1 MLKTRHTYFLFG
13 LIALLALSGC
23 DMKKNTWFNR
33 KHQALNT
40 KYNVYYNANES
51 FKKGYKR
58 IEESYSPDFA
68 HVIPVFAVSDPSTMG
83 AGTGDMNK
91 AVEKCELAVQKRSM
105 QKKPKKDYSKMRDP
119 EYVTFYNQEEF
130 NSYMDEVWM
139 LMGKSKFHAND
150 YLAASAT
157 FTYVTKHFSHDKK
170 LVTEANIWKA
180 RAMKEMDWIYE
191 ADEIL
196 KRIEPEELDPY
207 LSNLYNG
214 AMADLLVTQRDY
226 KAALPYVMKAAE
238 TEKDRT
244 QRTRFYFVAAQI
256 NQLLGNKEEA
266 FTLYEKVIKANPTYQ
281 MSFNAKIRETE
292 VVSGKQSSEALV
304 NRLLKMAKNKNNED
318 YLDQIYYAIGNIYL
332 AKKDTAKA
340 IENYITSAEKSTRN
354 GKEKAQTL
362 ITLGDIYYER
372 PDYVLAQPCFS
383 EASSLIDQKHEDY
396 VRVSRLAS
404 VLDELVQNYNTYKL
418 QDSLLILSTASKADL
433 TSAINRQIAKIVEEE
448 RLERERRQKEYE
460 EQKQLEL
467 EIENMAVMDQR
478 ALGPAQGSTW
488 YFYVKSTVDKG
499 KLEFRKKFGQRR
511 LEDNWNRKN
520 KAISVFSEESL
531 TDMVDMDAMKLDEGE
546 EDNDSIKAVKQNI
559 ANESNPKRPEYYL
572 KQIPFSEEQ
581 KKSAHEQLAEAL
593 FNLGVIYDEKMNDYE
608 KAFEAFEEF
617 AKRYPEDPRTA
628 DGYYCCYRIAG
639 KMNDSQLADKY
650 RDKLL
655 TYYPDSKYAKIL
667 SQPDFRAK
675 LEKMQ
680 DVQDSL
686 YERTYAAFLNGQFD
700 SVKVNTAYMEANY
713 PVSSLM
719 PKFLLLNAL
728 SVGKTA
734 SKDTFASV
742 LNKLLERYPNSD
754 VSSMAKDILALIN
767 QGNDPQQ
774 GNSMGGLMAL
784 REESRKEEA
793 KENGV
798 VESKGFTVSFDSP
811 FIFVI
816 ITDTTKVNSNKLLYE
831 TATYNFTKFLIKDFD
846 LDIKDGILSVA
857 GLDNYDEALWY
868 INGVIEDK
876 GIQSLLSGTD
886 YKYLL
891 ITPENLELI
900 GKGYTVEQYE
910 SFYKEKIAGKN
921 KRSNKTNI
929 ELVGE
934 QKEIEEMTATQK
946 LDVKEGDDLNGAKTT
961 IPDEKKEEAAPKAEQ
976 AKQGEP
982 KSAQEEPVKEEAS
995 TPAGKEVKNENPG
1008 NEATNQEKTAQNEEV
1023 KTEPKNE
1030 QTESPAPEQPKKEL
1044 KKYKGLYTYDPTS
1057 PHYFVIIVN
1066 QGKAN
1071 ESDVLKALNEYNKTN
1086 QALLNL
1092 KAEVTSSKDFPQMF
1106 VIGELP
1112 SAEVGISYLTQI
1124 VKSVPVKTS
1133 FGSTPYR
1140 NIVISKDNLKALMES
1155 GNINVYMELYKR
1167 LYLKR

>member
-1 MLKTRHTYFLFG
+1 MFG
-13 LIALLALSGC
+13 LMAILTLAGC

-51 FKKGYKR
+51 FKKGNKR
-58 IEESYSPDFA
+58 IEEAYQPDYS
-68 HVIPVFAVSDPSTMG
+68 HVIPVFAVSDASTKG

-91 AVEKCELAVQKRSM
+91 AVEKCEQAIQKRSM

-119 EYVTFYNQEEF
+119 NYVSFYNQEEF
-130 NSYMDEVWM
+130 NSYMDEVYM
-139 LMGKSKFHAND
+139 LMGKSKYYAND

-157 FTYVTKHFSHDKK
+157 FTYVTKHFSHDQR

-180 RAMKEMDWIYE
+180 RSMKEMDWIYE

-196 KRIEPEELDPY
+196 KRIDPEEIDPS
-207 LSNLYNG
+207 LVNLYNG
-214 AMADLLVTQRDY
+214 AMADLLVTQREY
-226 KAALPYVMKAAE
+226 KAALPYLEKAAE
-238 TEKDRT
+238 TEKDRL
-244 QRTRFYFVAAQI
+244 QRTRFNFVSAQI
-256 NQLLGNKEEA
+256 YQLLGEKEKA
-266 FTLYEKVIKANPTYQ
+266 FTLYEKVIKANPPYQ

-292 VVSGKQSSEALV
+292 VVGGKQSTESLV

-332 AKKDTAKA
+332 AKKDTTKA
-340 IENYITSAEKSTRN
+340 VENYLLSAEKSTRN

-383 EASSLIDQKHEDY
+383 EASSLIDHKHDDY

-418 QDSLLILSTASKADL
+418 QDSLLILSTASKGDL
-433 TSAINRQIAKIVEEE
+433 TAAINRQIAKIIEEE
-448 RLERERRQKEYE
+448 KKERERRQKEYE

-467 EIENMAVMDQR
+467 EIENMAVMDKR
-478 ALGPAQGSTW
+478 ALGNAEGSTW

-520 KAISVFSEESL
+520 KAIAVFSEESL
-531 TDMVDMDAMKLDEGE
+531 SDMIDMDALKLEGADEAA
-546 EDNDSIKAVKQNI
+546 NDTTNGANKQAM
-559 ANESNPKRPEYYL
+559 ANEANPKRPEYYL
-572 KQIPFSEEQ
+572 KQIPFTDDQ
-581 KKSAHEQLAEAL
+581 KKSAHEQLADAL
-593 FNLGVIYDEKMNDYE
+593 FNLGVIYDEKLNDYE

-628 DGYYCCYRIAG
+628 DGFYCCYRIAG
-639 KMNDSQLADKY
+639 KMNDAQISDKY
-650 RDKLL
+650 RNILL
-655 TYYPDSKYAKIL
+655 TDYPNSKYAKIL
-667 SQPDFRAK
+667 SQPDFKTK
-675 LEKMQ
+675 LEKMK

-686 YERTYAAFLNGQFD
+686 YERTYAAFLNGKFD
-700 SVKVNTAYMEANY
+700 EVKTNTAYMEANY
-713 PVSSLM
+713 PVSSIM

-728 SVGKTA
+728 SIGKTA
-734 SKDTFASV
+734 GKDTFAV
-742 LNKLLERYPNSD
+742 ALNNLLERYPNSD

-767 QGNDPQQ
+767 QGNNPEQ
-774 GNSMGGLMAL
+774 GTSTGGLMSL

-793 KENGV
+793 EQNGV
-798 VESKGFTVSFDSP
+798 VESKGFTVSFNSP
-811 FIFVI
+811 YIFVI

-846 LDIKDGILSVA
+846 LSIKEGILSVS
-857 GLDNYDEALWY
+857 GLDNYEEALWY
-868 INGVIEDK
+868 INGVIADK

-910 SFYKEKIAGKN
+910 KFYKENIAGKN

-934 QKEIEEMTATQK
+934 QQKLEEATTTQK
-946 LDVKEGDDLNGAKTT
+946 LDVKEGDDLNGAKVTT
-961 IPDEKKEEAAPKAEQ
+961 TPSETPQTSAPSTE
-976 AKQGEP
+976 
-982 KSAQEEPVKEEAS
+982 VKEEAKPS
-995 TPAGKEVKNENPG
+995 TE
-1008 NEATNQEKTAQNEEV
+1008 TT
-1023 KTEPKNE
+1023 TSEPKAAAPQPEEKSNAQPEEKKENTLPQPSTE
-1030 QTESPAPEQPKKEL
+1030 QKESDKTVQEQPKKEL
-1044 KKYKGLYTYDPTS
+1044 RKYKGLYTYDPS
-1057 PHYFVIIVN
+1057 SSHCLVIIVN

-1071 ESDVLKALNEYNKTN
+1071 EGDVTKALNEYNKN
-1086 QALLNL
+1086 SHALLNL
-1092 KAEVTSSKDFPQMF
+1092 SVETTSSKDFPQMF
-1106 VIGELP
+1106 VVGDMP
-1112 SAEVGISYLTQI
+1112 SAEIGMSYLTQI
-1124 VKSVPVKTS
+1124 VKSAEVKNA

-1140 NIVISKDNLKALMES
+1140 NIVISKDNLQVLKDS

>member
-1 MLKTRHTYFLFG
+1 MAILT
-13 LIALLALSGC
+13 LAGC

-51 FKKGYKR
+51 FKKGNKR
-58 IEESYSPDFA
+58 IEEAFQPDYS
-68 HVIPVFAVSDPSTMG
+68 HVIPVFAVSDASTKG

-91 AVEKCELAVQKRSM
+91 AVEKCEQAIQKRSM

-119 EYVTFYNQEEF
+119 NYVSFYNQEEF
-130 NSYMDEVWM
+130 NSYMDEVYM
-139 LMGKSKFHAND
+139 LMGKSKYYAND

-157 FTYVTKHFSHDKK
+157 FTYVTKHFSHDQR

-180 RAMKEMDWIYE
+180 RSMKEMDWIYE

-196 KRIEPEELDPY
+196 KRIDPEEIDPS

-214 AMADLLVTQRDY
+214 AMADLLVTQREY
-226 KAALPYVMKAAE
+226 KAALPYLEKAAE

-244 QRTRFYFVAAQI
+244 QRTRFNFVAAQI
-256 NQLLGNKEEA
+256 YQLLGDKEKA

-292 VVSGKQSSEALV
+292 VVGDKQSTESLV
-304 NRLLKMAKNKNNED
+304 IRLQKMAKNKNNED

-340 IENYITSAEKSTRN
+340 VENYLLSVEKSTRN

-362 ITLGDIYYER
+362 ITLGDLYYER

-383 EASSLIDQKHEDY
+383 EASSLIDHKHDDY
-396 VRVSRLAS
+396 ARVSRLAS

-418 QDSLLILSTASKADL
+418 QDSLLILSTASKGDL
-433 TSAINRQIAKIVEEE
+433 TAAINRQIAKIIEEE
-448 RLERERRQKEYE
+448 KKERERRQKEYE

-467 EIENMAVMDQR
+467 EIENMAVMDKR
-478 ALGPAQGSTW
+478 ALGNAQESTW

-520 KAISVFSEESL
+520 KTIAVFSEESL
-531 TDMVDMDAMKLDEGE
+531 SDMVDMDALNMGNSDEASE
-546 EDNDSIKAVKQNI
+546 ESTDGANKQTM
-559 ANESNPKRPEYYL
+559 ANEANPKRPEYYL
-572 KQIPFSEEQ
+572 KQIPFSDEQ
-581 KKSAHEQLAEAL
+581 KKISNEQLADAL
-593 FNLGVIYDEKMNDYE
+593 FNLGVIYDEKLNDYE
-608 KAFEAFEEF
+608 KAFQAFEEF
-617 AKRYPEDPRTA
+617 ARRYPNDPRTA
-628 DGYYCCYRIAG
+628 DGFYCCYRIAG
-639 KMNDSQLADKY
+639 KMNDIPLADKY
-650 RDKLL
+650 RDRLL
-655 TYYPDSKYAKIL
+655 SEYPDSKYAKIL
-667 SQPDFRAK
+667 SQPDFKEK
-675 LEKMQ
+675 LERMK

-686 YERTYAAFLNGQFD
+686 YEKTYAAFLNGQFND
-700 SVKVNTAYMEANY
+700 VKTNTAYMEANY

-728 SVGKTA
+728 SIGKTA
-734 SKDTFASV
+734 GKDTFSSA
-742 LNKLLERYPNSD
+742 LNNLLERYPNSD

-767 QGNDPQQ
+767 QGNNPEQ
-774 GNSMGGLMAL
+774 GKSAGGLMSL
-784 REESRKEEA
+784 REENRKEIAE
-793 KENGV
+793 ENGV
-798 VESKGFTVSFDSP
+798 VDNKGFTASFDSP
-811 FIFVI
+811 YIFVI

-846 LDIKDGILSVA
+846 LNVKDGILSVS
-857 GLDNYDEALWY
+857 GLDNYEEALWY
-868 INGVIEDK
+868 INGVIADQ

-891 ITPENLELI
+891 ITPENLDLI

-910 SFYKEKIAGKN
+910 KFYRENIAGKN

-934 QKEIEEMTATQK
+934 KKELEEATTTQK
-946 LDVKEGDDLNGAKTT
+946 LDVKEGDDLNGAKVTST
-961 IPDEKKEEAAPKAEQ
+961 PSETPQTSAPATEVKEETKPSTETASEPKAAAPQPEEKSNAQPEEKKENTLPESSSEQ
-976 AKQGEP
+976 
-982 KSAQEEPVKEEAS
+982 KES
-995 TPAGKEVKNENPG
+995 D
-1008 NEATNQEKTAQNEEV
+1008 KTVQ
-1023 KTEPKNE
+1023 
-1030 QTESPAPEQPKKEL
+1030 EQPKKEL
-1044 KKYKGLYTYDPTS
+1044 RKYKGLYTYDPS
-1057 PHYFVIIVN
+1057 SSHCLAIIVN
-1066 QGKAN
+1066 GKVN
-1071 ESDVLKALNEYNKTN
+1071 ESDVTKALNEYNKN
-1086 QALLNL
+1086 NHALLNL
-1092 KAEVTSSKDFPQMF
+1092 SVETTSSKDFSQIF
-1106 VIGELP
+1106 VIGDMP
-1112 SAEVGISYLTQI
+1112 SAEIGMSYLTQI
-1124 VKSVPVKTS
+1124 VKSVEVKNA

-1140 NIVISKDNLKALMES
+1140 NIVISKDNLKALKES

>member
-1 MLKTRHTYFLFG
+1 MAILS
-13 LIALLALSGC
+13 LAGC

-51 FKKGYKR
+51 FKKGNKR
-58 IEESYSPDFA
+58 IEEAFQPDYS
-68 HVIPVFAVSDPSTMG
+68 HVIPVFAVSDASTKG

-91 AVEKCELAVQKRSM
+91 AVEKCELAIQKRSM
-105 QKKPKKDYSKMRDP
+105 QKKPKKDYSKMHDP
-119 EYVTFYNQEEF
+119 NYVTFYNQEEF
-130 NSYMDEVWM
+130 NSYMDDVYM
-139 LMGKSKFHAND
+139 LMGKSKLHAND

-157 FTYVTKHFSHDKK
+157 FTYVIKHFSHDKR
-170 LVTEANIWKA
+170 LVTEASIWKA

-196 KRIEPEELDPY
+196 KRIDPEEIDPS

-214 AMADLLVTQRDY
+214 TMADLLVTQREY
-226 KAALPYVMKAAE
+226 KEALPYLEKAAE
-238 TEKDRT
+238 TEKDRI
-244 QRTRFYFVAAQI
+244 QRTRFHFVAAQI
-256 NQLLGNKEEA
+256 HQLLGNKEKA
-266 FTLYEKVIKANPTYQ
+266 FALYEKVIKANPTYQ

-292 VVSGKQSSEALV
+292 VVGGKQSTESLV
-304 NRLLKMAKNKNNED
+304 IRLQKMAKNKNNED

-340 IENYITSAEKSTRN
+340 VENYLLSVEKSTRN

-362 ITLGDIYYER
+362 ITLGDLYYER
-372 PDYVLAQPCFS
+372 PDYVMAQPCFS
-383 EASSLIDQKHEDY
+383 EASSLIDHKHDDY

-418 QDSLLILSTASKADL
+418 QDSLLILSTASKGDL
-433 TSAINRQIAKIVEEE
+433 TAAINRQIAKIIEEE
-448 RLERERRQKEYE
+448 KKERERRQKEYE

-467 EIENMAVMDQR
+467 EIENMAVMDKR
-478 ALGPAQGSTW
+478 ALGNAEGSTW

-520 KAISVFSEESL
+520 KTIAVFSEESL
-531 TDMVDMDAMKLDEGE
+531 SDMIDMDALNMGGSE
-546 EDNDSIKAVKQNI
+546 EDPNESTDGTNKQAV
-559 ANESNPKRPEYYL
+559 ANEANPKRPEYYL

-581 KKSAHEQLAEAL
+581 KKSSNEQLADAL
-593 FNLGVIYDEKMNDYE
+593 FNLGVIYDEKLNDYE
-608 KAFEAFEEF
+608 KAFQAFEEF
-617 AKRYPEDPRTA
+617 AKRYPNDPRTA
-628 DGYYCCYRIAG
+628 DGFYCCYRIAG
-639 KMNDSQLADKY
+639 KMNDAQLTDKY
-650 RDKLL
+650 RDILL
-655 TYYPDSKYAKIL
+655 SDYPNSKYAKIL
-667 SQPDFRAK
+667 SQPDFKAK
-675 LEKMQ
+675 LEKMK

-700 SVKVNTAYMEANY
+700 EVKANTAYMETNY

-728 SVGKTA
+728 SIGKTA
-734 SKDTFASV
+734 GKDTFSV
-742 LNKLLERYPNSD
+742 ALNNLLERYPNSD

-767 QGNDPQQ
+767 QGNNPEQ
-774 GNSMGGLMAL
+774 GTSTGGLMAL
-784 REESRKEEA
+784 REENRKEEA
-793 KENGV
+793 AENGV
-798 VESKGFTVSFDSP
+798 VENKGFTVSFDSP
-811 FIFVI
+811 YIFVI

-846 LDIKDGILSVA
+846 LDVKNGILSVS

-868 INGVIEDK
+868 INGVIADK
-876 GIQSLLSGTD
+876 GIQALLYGTE

-910 SFYKEKIAGKN
+910 KFYKENIAGKN
-921 KRSNKTNI
+921 KRANKTNI

-934 QKEIEEMTATQK
+934 QQKIDEMTATQK

-961 IPDEKKEEAAPKAEQ
+961 VPSEPAPTAPANEPKVEEQKPTSEAANKDKVSTDQQGEKNVAQQEEKKDNTLPETSAESKQEAD
-976 AKQGEP
+976 
-982 KSAQEEPVKEEAS
+982 
-995 TPAGKEVKNENPG
+995 
-1008 NEATNQEKTAQNEEV
+1008 
-1023 KTEPKNE
+1023 KTEK
-1030 QTESPAPEQPKKEL
+1030 EQPKKEL
-1044 KKYKGLYTYDPTS
+1044 RKYKGLYTYDPAS
-1057 PHYFVIIVN
+1057 SHCLVIIVN

-1071 ESDVLKALNEYNKTN
+1071 ESEVTKALNEYNKSAH
-1086 QALLNL
+1086 ALLNL
-1092 KAEVTSSKDFPQMF
+1092 SVEVTSSKDFPQMF
-1106 VIGELP
+1106 VIGDMPTAEL
-1112 SAEVGISYLTQI
+1112 GMSYLTQF
-1124 VKSVPVKTS
+1124 VKSAEVKNA
-1133 FGSTPYR
+1133 FGNTPYR
-1140 NIVISKDNLKALMES
+1140 NIVISKDNLGVLKES